1 MSWKAIKPCHKQALS
16 RFFGFNCS
24 VLSPFLFWEKILIY
38 NRIEI
43 GERKTTRWH
52 APFLWLNNTPKAFIA
67 SHPWWGPEVLPENY
81 IQAVWN
87 YSTKSVKEPRR
98 SRRYSRFHFYCRF
111 LKSMGSKIGPPSS
124 SLTPPPGI
132 PPTSMAGNS
141 PSSGN
146 SNSGPPSLE
155 LLLVE
160 RAKALQAN
168 PAALKAFADMQGMYQ
183 AQCWWKTIRLAQITM
198 LYASYCQCGAWRQL
212 MLREHVKWSIGN
224 QEKRSSSRSLGLL

>member
-1 MSWKAIKPCHKQALS
+1 
-16 RFFGFNCS
+16 
-24 VLSPFLFWEKILIY
+24 
-38 NRIEI
+38 
-43 GERKTTRWH
+43 
-52 APFLWLNNTPKAFIA
+52 
-67 SHPWWGPEVLPENY
+67 
-81 IQAVWN
+81 
-87 YSTKSVKEPRR
+87 
-98 SRRYSRFHFYCRF
+98 
-111 LKSMGSKIGPPSS
+111 MGSKIGPPSS

-183 AQCWWKTIRLAQITM
+183 AQC
-198 LYASYCQCGAWRQL
+198 
-212 MLREHVKWSIGN
+212 
-224 QEKRSSSRSLGLL
+224 